1 MNHGRCLPQ
10 RQPSPMQR
18 ERIGNMSYKKT
29 LEHLPLVA
37 ALAAVFPAAAQQAPD
52 AGRVLQETA
61 PPAAT
66 PPRPF
71 PGVVVEPPA
80 AEPTAPGGPKV
91 VLKGVR
97 FEGNT
102 VFGEAELSAALGE
115 VVGQS
120 YDLSG
125 LRALAGRITD
135 YYRAHGYP
143 FARALVPA
151 QGLADGVLTLR
162 IVEGRYGR
170 VEAQGA
176 MAGEAQG
183 FLADLRP
190 GEVIEAASLERA
202 TLILADQPGVKV
214 VPLIRPGQEVGTG
227 DLVVEVDRDRTFKG
241 ELGLDNHGNRYT
253 GQTRLKAN
261 VQADSPFMLGD
272 QFLGRLLYTDEGLW
286 LGSASYSLPL
296 GTSGLRGNVGY
307 AHTYYELGKDFEN
320 LGAHGTA
327 KVTSVG
333 LAYPILRSQ
342 KANLALAVSYQH
354 KALEDRQDAVG
365 TRNDKSSNA
374 LPIVLQFDRR
384 DSGGI
389 TYGALVYTAGRLKL
403 DAALEAADIA
413 SHANTRGH
421 FDKWNLDLA
430 RLQTTPVSNLTL
442 FGRFSGQWAGKN
454 LDSSESFILGGASGV
469 RAYPQGEGTGDEGY
483 FVQLEARYRLGAA
496 EPFAFY
502 DAGRVRINAEPG
514 GILPPVT
521 DNTRSLAGAGLGVR
535 YSQGPLALEAA
546 AAWRTLGGAP
556 TSDTQDRRPRLWA
569 SASWRF

>member
-1 MNHGRCLPQ
+1 MPR
-10 RQPSPMQR
+10 
-18 ERIGNMSYKKT
+18 KKNT
-29 LEHLPLVA
+29 LKRLPLVA
-37 ALAAVFPAAAQQAPD
+37 ALVIAFPAAAQQPPD

-66 PPRPF
+66 PPRPS
-71 PGVVVEPPA
+71 PGVTVQPPVEDKA
-80 AEPTAPGGPKV
+80 APGGPAV

-102 VFGEAELSAALGE
+102 VFGEAELAAALGE
-115 VVGQS
+115 VKGRTF
-120 YDLSG
+120 DLAG

-135 YYRAHGYP
+135 HYRDKGYP
-143 FARALVPA
+143 FARALIPA
-151 QGLADGVLTLR
+151 QGLADGVLTLQ

-176 MAGEAQG
+176 LAGEAQG
-183 FLADLRP
+183 FLAGLRP
-190 GEVIEAASLERA
+190 GEVIEAGSLERA

-214 VPLIRPGQEVGTG
+214 SPFIRPGQEVGTG

-272 QFLGRLLYTDEGLW
+272 QFLGRLLYTDEDLW
-286 LGSASYSLPL
+286 LGSLGYSLPL
-296 GTSGLRGNVGY
+296 GGSGLRGTVGY
-307 AHTYYELGKDFEN
+307 AHTYYELGKDFKN
-320 LGAHGTA
+320 LKAHGTA
-327 KVTSVG
+327 RVTSLG
-333 LAYPILRSQ
+333 LSYPILRSQ

-354 KALEDRQDAVG
+354 KALEDRQDATN

-384 DSGGI
+384 DGGGI
-389 TYGALVYTAGRLKL
+389 TYGALVYTAGRLRL
-403 DAALEAADIA
+403 DAALEAADIV
-413 SHANTRGH
+413 SNTNTRGH

-442 FGRFSGQWAGKN
+442 FGRLSAQWAGKN

-483 FVQLEARYRLGAA
+483 FVQLEARYRMGAA

-502 DAGRVRINAEPG
+502 DAGRVRINAAPG

-521 DNTRSLAGAGLGVR
+521 DNTRSIAGAGLGVR
-535 YSQGPLALEAA
+535 YGSGPWSLEAA
-546 AAWRTLGGAP
+546 AAWRTHGGAP

-569 SASWRF
+569 SALWRF

>member
-1 MNHGRCLPQ
+1 MPC
-10 RQPSPMQR
+10 
-18 ERIGNMSYKKT
+18 EET
-29 LEHLPLVA
+29 LKRLPLVA
-37 ALAAVFPAAAQQAPD
+37 ALAIVFPAAAQQAPD

-61 PPAAT
+61 PPATT
-66 PPRPF
+66 PPRPS
-71 PGVVVEPPA
+71 PGVAVEPPA
-80 AEPTAPGGPKV
+80 EDKAAPGGPTV
-91 VLKGVR
+91 RIESVR
-97 FEGNT
+97 FVGNT
-102 VFGEAELSAALGE
+102 VFTEAELSAALGE
-115 VVGQS
+115 VKGRTF
-120 YDLSG
+120 DLAG

-135 YYRAHGYP
+135 HYRAHGYP

-151 QGLADGVLTLR
+151 QGLADGVLTLQ

-176 MAGEAQG
+176 LAGEAQG
-183 FLADLRP
+183 FLAGLRP
-190 GEVIEAASLERA
+190 GAVIEAASLERA
-202 TLILADQPGVKV
+202 TLILSDQPGVKV
-214 VPLIRPGQEVGTG
+214 APLIRPGQEVGTG

-307 AHTYYELGKDFEN
+307 AHTYYELGKDFKN

-327 KVTSVG
+327 KVTSLG
-333 LAYPILRSQ
+333 LSYPILRSQ

-365 TRNDKSSNA
+365 TRNDKSSDA
-374 LPIVLQFDRR
+374 LPIVLRFDRR
-384 DSGGI
+384 DGTGI
-389 TYGALVYTAGRLKL
+389 TYGALAYTAGRLKL

-413 SHANTRGH
+413 SNTNTRGH

-430 RLQTTPVSNLTL
+430 RLQTTPISNLTL

-469 RAYPQGEGTGDEGY
+469 RAYPQGEGVGDEGY
-483 FVQLEARYRLGAA
+483 FVQLEARYRVGAA
-496 EPFAFY
+496 EPFFFY
-502 DAGRVRINAEPG
+502 DAGRVKINAEPG

-521 DNTRSLAGAGLGVR
+521 DNTRSIAGAGLGVR
-535 YSQGPLALEAA
+535 YGSGPWSLETA
-546 AAWRTLGGAP
+546 AAWRTHGGAP
-556 TSDTQDRRPRLWA
+556 TSDTQDRHPRAWLA
-569 SASWRF
+569 AGYRF